1 MEDSKNVP
9 PPSKGSSS
17 PADRIIELTP
27 ELEVIS
33 PTRGKII
40 DLTQVLFSPGTP
52 APAAK
57 PVAPATPK
65 PIVARTTSPFSAKV
79 SRQKGIESDVD
90 ATFDYIQSRAEELR
104 GPRVE
109 AKPSEKDLK
118 VSVPSPIGD
127 WDDTIV
133 DEALMPKGAEAV
145 PEETPAPEPI
155 QAVEEKPAEPTAS
168 PMEAA
173 LSQAISVVEAEI
185 PSMEEAKAD
194 ESPEFTEAV
203 SPIDLPPLDEVPA
216 AEAIADEPAPAPP
229 APATLEVLDEE
240 PASLLEAAIEIDEE
254 IIELT
259 DIVSDEELAAA
270 QEENEEEIIELTEIV
285 SAEELAAAGYTSPGA
300 AAPKAE
306 QPEEEEIIELTEI
319 VSAEELAA
327 AGYAS
332 PGAAAPKAEQPE
344 EEEIIELVD
353 RVELPLPEETAAMA
367 TELVLNPP
375 ESLPE
380 FEPEAPAPADLED
393 KDTEEMTLEVFAAKQ
408 TPAEPASEKQK
419 PEADQVIWEEEEIIE
434 LVDRVELPLPEATA
448 AMATEL
454 VQNPP
459 EPLPES
465 APEVPAPAALED
477 KDSEEMTLAVFTE
490 KQAPPE
496 AIKPESDQVIRL
508 DSVLSHAR
516 KNQERISEE
525 ITLGV
530 EDALAKEPASTGE
543 KFPIGIAMEEVKEAL
558 GPQAAPTEAEIEA
571 VIEKVIRTKYGQ
583 TIEQMIATV
592 VEKVVTREMD
602 NIKRDLLEDQG
613 ETDEP

>member
-52 APAAK
+52 APASK
-57 PVAPATPK
+57 PVVPAIPK

-90 ATFDYIQSRAEELR
+90 AAFAYIQSRAEALR
-104 GPRVE
+104 GPRVK
-109 AKPSEKDLK
+109 AKPSEEDLK

-133 DEALMPKGAEAV
+133 DEALMLKGAEAI
-145 PEETPAPEPI
+145 PEETPPPEPI
-155 QAVEEKPAEPTAS
+155 QQVEEKPAEPTVS
-168 PMEAA
+168 PMEAE
-173 LSQAISVVEAEI
+173 LSQAILEVEAEI

-194 ESPEFTEAV
+194 DSPEFTEAV

-216 AEAIADEPAPAPP
+216 TEAVADEPAPAPP

-259 DIVSDEELAAA
+259 DIVSAEELAAA

-285 SAEELAAAGYTSPGA
+285 SAEELAAAGHTSSD
-300 AAPKAE
+300 
-306 QPEEEEIIELTEI
+306 TT
-319 VSAEELAA
+319 
-327 AGYAS
+327 
-332 PGAAAPKAEQPE
+332 APKAEQPE

-380 FEPEAPAPADLED
+380 FEPEAPATADLED
-393 KDTEEMTLEVFAAKQ
+393 KDTEEMTLEVFAEKQ
-408 TPAEPASEKQK
+408 APGEPASEKQK
-419 PEADQVIWEEEEIIE
+419 PETNQVIWEEEEIIE
-434 LVDRVELPLPEATA
+434 LVDRVELPLPEVSA

-454 VQNPP
+454 VRNPP
-459 EPLPES
+459 EPQSES
-465 APEVPAPAALED
+465 EPQVSAPAALED
-477 KDSEEMTLAVFTE
+477 KDSEEMKLEVFTE

-530 EDALAKEPASTGE
+530 EDALAKEPVPTGE

-602 NIKRDLLEDQG
+602 NIKRNLMEDQG
-613 ETDEP
+613 ESDEL

>member
-194 ESPEFTEAV
+194 DSPEFTEAV

-270 QEENEEEIIELTEIV
+270 QEENEEEIID
-285 SAEELAAAGYTSPGA
+285 
-300 AAPKAE
+300 
-306 QPEEEEIIELTEI
+306 LTEI

-419 PEADQVIWEEEEIIE
+419 PETDQVIWEEEEIIE

>member
-9 PPSKGSSS
+9 PPSKDSSS
-17 PADRIIELTP
+17 PADRIVELTP
-27 ELEVIS
+27 ELEIIS

-52 APAAK
+52 APAVK

-79 SRQKGIESDVD
+79 SRIKGIESDVD
-90 ATFDYIQSRAEELR
+90 AAFDYIQSRAEALR

-109 AKPSEKDLK
+109 TKPSEEDLK

-127 WDDTIV
+127 WDDTVV
-133 DEALMPKGAEAV
+133 DEALMLEKAKAV

-155 QAVEEKPAEPTAS
+155 QEVEEQTAEPTPS
-168 PMEAA
+168 PMEVE
-173 LSQAISVVEAEI
+173 LSQAISVVEAEG
-185 PSMEEAKAD
+185 PSMEAAKAD
-194 ESPEFTEAV
+194 DAPEFAAAV
-203 SPIDLPPLDEVPA
+203 SPIDLPPVDEVPA
-216 AEAIADEPAPAPP
+216 TQAIADEPAPAPP
-229 APATLEVLDEE
+229 APATMAILDEE
-240 PASLLEAAIEIDEE
+240 PASLLEAAIEVDENEE

-259 DIVSDEELAAA
+259 DIVSADELAAA
-270 QEENEEEIIELTEIV
+270 QADEEEIIELTEIV
-285 SAEELAAAGYTSPGA
+285 SAEELAAAGYPSPA
-300 AAPKAE
+300 ATAPQAE
-306 QPEEEEIIELTEI
+306 EAQVEEEIIELTEI

-327 AGYAS
+327 AGYPS
-332 PGAAAPKAEQPE
+332 PGTAAPQAEQPEEEEE

-367 TELVLNPP
+367 TELVRNPP

-393 KDTEEMTLEVFAAKQ
+393 KDTEEMTLEVFA
-408 TPAEPASEKQK
+408 
-419 PEADQVIWEEEEIIE
+419 
-434 LVDRVELPLPEATA
+434 
-448 AMATEL
+448 
-454 VQNPP
+454 
-459 EPLPES
+459 
-465 APEVPAPAALED
+465 
-477 KDSEEMTLAVFTE
+477 E
-490 KQAPPE
+490 KQAPAE

-508 DSVLSHAR
+508 DSVLGHAR
-516 KNQERISEE
+516 KNQERISDG

-530 EDALAKEPASTGE
+530 EEALAKEPVSATE

-558 GPQAAPTEAEIEA
+558 GPQVAPTEAEIEA

-602 NIKRDLLEDQG
+602 NIKRNLMEDQG
-613 ETDEP
+613 ESDER

>member
-90 ATFDYIQSRAEELR
+90 AAFDYIKSRAEELR

-270 QEENEEEIIELTEIV
+270 QEEN
-285 SAEELAAAGYTSPGA
+285 
-300 AAPKAE
+300 
-306 QPEEEEIIELTEI
+306 EEEIIELTEI

>member
-194 ESPEFTEAV
+194 DSPEFTEAV

-285 SAEELAAAGYTSPGA
+285 SAEELAAAGYT
-300 AAPKAE
+300 
-306 QPEEEEIIELTEI
+306 
-319 VSAEELAA
+319 
-327 AGYAS
+327 S

>member
-194 ESPEFTEAV
+194 DSPEFTEAV

-270 QEENEEEIIELTEIV
+270 QEENEEEIID
-285 SAEELAAAGYTSPGA
+285 
-300 AAPKAE
+300 
-306 QPEEEEIIELTEI
+306 LTEI

-448 AMATEL
+448 AMATGL
-454 VQNPP
+454 VLNLP

>member
-194 ESPEFTEAV
+194 DSPEFTEAV

-306 QPEEEEIIELTEI
+306 QPEEEEIIEL
-319 VSAEELAA
+319 
-327 AGYAS
+327 
-332 PGAAAPKAEQPE
+332 
-344 EEEIIELVD
+344 VD

-408 TPAEPASEKQK
+408 APAEPASEKQK